1 MLLLALITLF
11 AGPLMFQW
19 LSRSH
24 RVARTLDRVIV
35 VALIGLV
42 VLLLIPEIVESLG
55 WTAPLLVLGGYL
67 LPTLLE
73 KLVARAAESLHLLTL
88 YVALAGL
95 LLHEGLDGAGL
106 AVSALVEN
114 QGFAW
119 AIVLHRFGMG
129 LMLWLIVQPVF
140 GNARAWLLLVAMAGA
155 TILGYEFSEQLL
167 PLASDRFIAGMQGVI
182 IGTIL
187 HSLVFRGHVHRHPE
201 NTNRG

>member
-1 MLLLALITLF
+1 VLLLALITLF

-24 RVARTLDRVIV
+24 RVARTLERIIV

-42 VLLLIPEIVESLG
+42 VLLLIPEIVASLG
-55 WTAPLLVLGGYL
+55 WAAPLLVLAGYL

-73 KLVARAAESLHLLTL
+73 KLIARAAETLHLLTL

-95 LLHEGLDGAGL
+95 MLHEGLDGAGL
-106 AVSALVEN
+106 AVSVLSDN
-114 QGFAW
+114 PGFAW

-140 GNARAWLLLVAMAGA
+140 GSARAWLLLLAMAGA
-155 TILGYEFSEQLL
+155 TLLGYEFSERVL
-167 PLASDRFIAGMQGVI
+167 PLAGDRFIAGMQGVI
-182 IGTIL
+182 IGTIV
-187 HSLVFRGHVHRHPE
+187 HSLVFRGHVHRHPPPA
-201 NTNRG
+201 

>member
-1 MLLLALITLF
+1 VLLLSLITLF

-24 RVARTLDRVIV
+24 RVARILDRVIV

-42 VLLLIPEIVESLG
+42 ALSLVPEIVESLG
-55 WTAPLLVLGGYL
+55 WTAPVLVLAGYL
-67 LPTLLE
+67 LPGMLE
-73 KLVARAAESLHLLTL
+73 RLVKQAAETLHLLTL

-106 AVSALVEN
+106 AVSALSEN
-114 QGFAW
+114 PGFAW

-140 GNARAWLLLVAMAGA
+140 GNAKAWLLLLVMAGA
-155 TILGYEFSEQLL
+155 TVLGYEFSERLL
-167 PLASDRFIAGMQGVI
+167 PLAGDRFIASMQGLI
-182 IGTIL
+182 IGTIV
-187 HSLVFRGHVHRHPE
+187 HSLVFRGHVRRQPPG
-201 NTNRG
+201 T

>member
-1 MLLLALITLF
+1 VLLLALITLF

-24 RVARTLDRVIV
+24 RVARTLERIIV

-42 VLLLIPEIVESLG
+42 VLLLIPEIVASLG
-55 WTAPLLVLGGYL
+55 WAAPLLVLAGYL

-73 KLVARAAESLHLLTL
+73 KLIARAAETLHLLTL

-95 LLHEGLDGAGL
+95 MLHEGLDGAGL
-106 AVSALVEN
+106 AVSVLSDN
-114 QGFAW
+114 PGFAW

-140 GNARAWLLLVAMAGA
+140 GSARAWLLLLAMAGA
-155 TILGYEFSEQLL
+155 TLLGYEFSERVL
-167 PLASDRFIAGMQGVI
+167 PLAGDRFIAGMQGVI
-182 IGTIL
+182 IGTIV
-187 HSLVFRGHVHRHPE
+187 HSLVFRGHVHRHPPS
-201 NTNRG
+201 T